1 MNTGMNTAFIQD
13 YADVEVTARQRAAIA
28 GYARNRGIEIDTWVN
43 ASDFSIDSLRAGDE
57 LLVEKTFR
65 LAKDVR
71 SIAALLEA
79 LLSKGVIICSCED
92 GLRFGGEG
100 ESSAQM
106 AYLFGMVAKI
116 AEELRSQLTK
126 EGLENAQA
134 AGRTL
139 GRPRGRLN
147 KRSKLSDHADEIA
160 ELLHQGCSRNKI
172 ARTLH
177 VHPNTLKSFILK
189 NTPPQHNAH
198 NLMESTDA

>member
-1 MNTGMNTAFIQD
+1 MNTAFVQD
-13 YADVEVTARQRAAIA
+13 YADVEIVARQREAITD
-28 GYARNRGIEIDTWVN
+28 YARNHGIKVDAWVV
-43 ASDFSIDSLRAGDE
+43 ASDFLPESLNTGDM
-57 LLVEKTFR
+57 LLLEKTFR

-71 SIAALLEA
+71 TIALLLER
-79 LLSKGVIICSCED
+79 LLNRGVLICSCED
-92 GLRFGGEG
+92 DLRFGGES
-100 ESSAQM
+100 ETTASLAE
-106 AYLFGMVAKI
+106 LFGVVAKV

-126 EGLENAQA
+126 EGLETAQA

-177 VHPNTLKSFILK
+177 VHPNTLKSFIQK
-189 NTPPQHNAH
+189 KQ
-198 NLMESTDA
+198 NLMELLDA

>member
-1 MNTGMNTAFIQD
+1 MNTAFIQD

-28 GYARNRGIEIDTWVN
+28 GYARNRGIEIDAWVN
-43 ASDFSIDSLRAGDE
+43 ASDFSIDSLRTGDE

-92 GLRFGGEG
+92 GVRFGGEG

-139 GRPRGRLN
+139 GRPRGCLN

-189 NTPPQHNAH
+189 NTSLPP
-198 NLMESTDA
+198 EP

>member
-1 MNTGMNTAFIQD
+1 MNTAFIQD

-28 GYARNRGIEIDTWVN
+28 GYARNHGVSIDSWVN

-126 EGLENAQA
+126 EGLETAQA

-189 NTPPQHNAH
+189 NTPPPCIHG
-198 NLMESTDA
+198 

>member
-1 MNTGMNTAFIQD
+1 MNTAFIQD
-13 YADVEVTARQRAAIA
+13 CADVEVAVRQRAAIA
-28 GYARNRGIEIDTWVN
+28 DYVRNRGIEIDAWVN

-79 LLSKGVIICSCED
+79 LLSKGVVICSCED
-92 GLRFGGEG
+92 GLRFGGEE

-134 AGRTL
+134 AGQVL

-147 KRSKLSDHADEIA
+147 SRIKLTGRETEIA
-160 ELLHQGCSRNKI
+160 HLLADGCSRNKI
-172 ARTLH
+172 ARHLH
-177 VHPNTLKSFILK
+177 IHPATVKSFIQKSPELK
-189 NTPPQHNAH
+189 VYA
-198 NLMESTDA
+198 DA

>member
-1 MNTGMNTAFIQD
+1 MNTAFIQD
-13 YADVEVTARQRAAIA
+13 CADVEVTARQRAAIA
-28 GYARNRGIEIDTWVN
+28 DYARNCGIEIDAWVN

-79 LLSKGVIICSCED
+79 LLSKGVVICSCED
-92 GLRFGGEG
+92 GLRFGGEE

-134 AGRTL
+134 AGQVL
-139 GRPRGRLN
+139 GRPRGRPN
-147 KRSKLSDHADEIA
+147 SRIKLTGRETEIA
-160 ELLHQGCSRNKI
+160 RLLADGCSRNKI
-172 ARTLH
+172 ARHLH
-177 VHPNTLKSFILK
+177 VHPATVKSFIQKSPELK
-189 NTPPQHNAH
+189 VYA
-198 NLMESTDA
+198 DA

>member
-1 MNTGMNTAFIQD
+1 MNTAFIQD

-28 GYARNRGIEIDTWVN
+28 GYAQNCGIEIDTWVN

-92 GLRFGGEG
+92 EVRFGGEG

-139 GRPRGRLN
+139 GRPRGCLN

-189 NTPPQHNAH
+189 NTSLPVI
-198 NLMESTDA
+198 

>member
-1 MNTGMNTAFIQD
+1 MNTAFIQD
-13 YADVEVTARQRAAIA
+13 YADVEVIARQRAAIA
-28 GYARNRGIEIDTWVN
+28 GYARNHGIEIDTWVN

-116 AEELRSQLTK
+116 AEELRSQLTE
-126 EGLENAQA
+126 EGLESTRA

-189 NTPPQHNAH
+189 NAPSPLCKLTR
-198 NLMESTDA
+198 ESIGA